1 MQSVVKFR
9 LVLGSFQNMA
19 QSKPRY
25 QFIDLFRFTAGFFMI
40 QGHVFDALLSHQVKS
55 ASWYYIHD
63 FFHGFIAPMFLF
75 ASGVA
80 YGVATIGNWDKHTVW
95 GEPVRRRIWK
105 FLALMAVGYALHLP
119 YFSLWKTINSAT
131 ALQAKSMVQVDAL
144 QCIGITLLILQV
156 SVFLLRKTETFIRV
170 VGIAAVLVLLG
181 SPVMWSVSLT
191 GRLPLWLAAYFNAE
205 NGSWFPLFPWSAYI
219 LCGVV
224 FGYFFLKARN
234 HRERVTMVLKYSG
247 ITGAFALAALFAAG
261 LPLTIYPPHDYWK
274 SDPSMILLRLCI
286 VSVVAAVIFLLEH
299 YVQSPSR
306 VPAIMGRESLFVY
319 IVHLLIVY
327 GSVIGPGLS
336 SYIGPTLSLAQSLG
350 VTALVFA
357 VVMVLTVLWH
367 DLNFRHRTAADR
379 IKYAGAFAF
388 LLAFVVK
395 PW

>member
-1 MQSVVKFR
+1 MV
-9 LVLGSFQNMA
+9 
-19 QSKPRY
+19 
-25 QFIDLFRFTAGFFMI
+25 
-40 QGHVFDALLSHQVKS
+40 QGHVFDALLSHQVKA

-80 YGVATIGNWDKHTVW
+80 YGVATIGNWDQHTVW
-95 GEPVRRRIWK
+95 GERVRRRIWK

-131 ALQAKSMVQVDAL
+131 TLQAKSMVQVDAL
-144 QCIGITLLILQV
+144 QCIGITLLILQA
-156 SVFLLRKTETFIRV
+156 SVFLLRTTKLFIRA
-170 VGIAAVLVLLG
+170 VGIAAVVIILG
-181 SPVMWSVSLT
+181 SPVMWSL
-191 GRLPLWLAAYFNAE
+191 RLAGKLPVWLAAYFNAE
-205 NGSWFPLFPWSAYI
+205 NGSWFPLFPWSAYV
-219 LCGVV
+219 LCGVI
-224 FGYFFLKARN
+224 FGYFFLNAQD
-234 HRERVTMVLKYSG
+234 HRERVSMVLKYSG
-247 ITGAFALAALFAAG
+247 ITGALALAALYAAR
-261 LPLTIYPPHDYWK
+261 LPVSIYPPHDYWK
-274 SDPSMILLRLCI
+274 SDPSMILFRLWV
-286 VSVVAAVIFLLEH
+286 VSMVAAGIFLVEH

-306 VPAIMGRESLFVY
+306 IPAIMGRESLFVY

-336 SYIGPTLSLAQSLG
+336 TYIGPTLSVAQSLG

-367 DLNFRHRTAADR
+367 DLNSKHRTVAER